1 MIGEKVLVLG
11 FFMASWT
18 ILSCQGTAR
27 HPNSDFNQF
36 DILSNQN
43 QNRLG
48 HGVNEVRNHIYSFVF
63 IKYFFQKNL

>member
-48 HGVNEVRNHIYSFVF
+48 HD
-63 IKYFFQKNL
+63 